1 MISLSCKPRYGT
13 DVEAPFSSARS
24 GSWLLFG
31 LISASISA
39 RSFNNISAVSTLSI
53 YHTFA
58 TDLGKRAK
66 VCFSRPIAAWLNA
79 PEMDIRL
86 PKLPSCL
93 KN

>member
-1 MISLSCKPRYGT
+1 MLRH
-13 DVEAPFSSARS
+13 SSAQRVAGHGCCLDS
-24 GSWLLFG
+24 SVPQFQQDP
-31 LISASISA
+31 
-39 RSFNNISAVSTLSI
+39 STTSVLSQPCRF
-53 YHTFA
+53 TFA